1 MPKIINWHFFSPS
14 YCQCLSIYIF
24 LTTNTLTEKY
34 FLLKMKVM
42 SHHIISLCRGGDVHS
57 EEEACP
63 HNNRFYAGRKT
74 QSNLYWQTDHLN
86 WLIRRM
92 CSEAMVLLST
102 GLLLLFSL
110 QSSALAL
117 QNGSLPLPRTFSG
130 HYVTDEPIDYVD
142 LSALDS
148 LTDDEGS
155 GSLSE
160 QEPVKGHSHHGPRR
174 HPQRH
179 YSVSEEAKGF
189 LQGRLATC
197 FVPTIY
203 TLVFIISVPLNLIT
217 VVMFVHHIRPRKP
230 AVIYMLNLACAD
242 LLFGLLLPFKI
253 AYHYHGNNWIYGS
266 FMCKVVTAAFYC
278 NMYCSVLL
286 IMCIS
291 IDRFLA
297 VVYPMNSLTWRSPQT
312 ASAVC
317 AAMWLLALG
326 GVCPL
331 LISGQTLYLS
341 DLGITTCHDV
351 QDVEKLRAYYLYF
364 FPIYSSVFFF
374 IPLVFTVVCYVR
386 IIQALAGAN
395 VANRSRKTRAVVMV
409 VTVLVVF
416 VVCFTPT
423 NIILMVHY
431 VQLSHKSS
439 DSSYRAY
446 LLSMCV
452 GSLSCCLDPV
462 LYYFGSSQCQRQV
475 MQDGERSNWPGEPLQ
490 QAGGLMLGHEEAASE
505 RLVHTPTA

>member
-1 MPKIINWHFFSPS
+1 MLAEKHFSNS
-14 YCQCLSIYIF
+14 SD
-24 LTTNTLTEKY
+24 KR
-34 FLLKMKVM
+34 
-42 SHHIISLCRGGDVHS
+42 IISSQLQVLDSWRT
-57 EEEACP
+57 
-63 HNNRFYAGRKT
+63 Y
-74 QSNLYWQTDHLN
+74 
-86 WLIRRM
+86 
-92 CSEAMVLLST
+92 SEAMVHLAIALLV
-102 GLLLLFSL
+102 LFSL
-110 QSSALAL
+110 QRSALSS
-117 QNGSLPLPRTFSG
+117 QNGSALFPRTFAG
-130 HYVTDEPIDYVD
+130 HFETVTDEYIDQSV
-142 LSALDS
+142 LDS
-148 LTDDEGS
+148 LRDDEGS
-155 GSLSE
+155 GSGSE
-160 QEPVKGHSHHGPRR
+160 QEPVKRHSPHR
-174 HPQRH
+174 HPKKH
-179 YSVSEEAKGF
+179 YVVSEETKGF
-189 LQGRLATC
+189 LQGRLATR

-203 TLVFIISVPLNLIT
+203 TLVFVVSVPLNLVA
-217 VVMFVHHIRPRKP
+217 VVMFMHHVRPRKP

-266 FMCKVVTAAFYC
+266 FMCRVVTAAFYC

-286 IMCIS
+286 MTCIS

-326 GVCPL
+326 GVSPL
-331 LISGQTLYLS
+331 LISGQTMYLS

-351 QDVEKLRAYYLYF
+351 QDVEKLQAYYLYF

-374 IPLVFTVVCYVR
+374 IPLVFTAVCYVR
-386 IIQALAGAN
+386 IIQALAAAN
-395 VANRSRKTRAVVMV
+395 VENRFRKTRAVVMAAV
-409 VTVLVVF
+409 VLVVF

-439 DSSYRAY
+439 DSSYQAY

-462 LYYFGSSQCQRQV
+462 LYYFASSQCQKQV
-475 MQDGERSNWPGEPLQ
+475 AALLGCRRLAQAKSISGTQSTSTSERSDSSRSCKMESIQ
-490 QAGGLMLGHEEAASE
+490 TDLGSHYS
-505 RLVHTPTA
+505 RLVA

>member
-1 MPKIINWHFFSPS
+1 
-14 YCQCLSIYIF
+14 
-24 LTTNTLTEKY
+24 
-34 FLLKMKVM
+34 
-42 SHHIISLCRGGDVHS
+42 
-57 EEEACP
+57 
-63 HNNRFYAGRKT
+63 
-74 QSNLYWQTDHLN
+74 
-86 WLIRRM
+86 M

-475 MQDGERSNWPGEPLQ
+475 AALFRRRRLTRAESSSSSETQSTRTSGRTDSSRLCKMESAQT
-490 QAGGLMLGHEEAASE
+490 GLGSHYS
-505 RLVHTPTA
+505 RLVA